1 MLENIYH
8 TIRGRYKSPRTLE
21 SNSKDPISAAKP
33 FWSYSVWKIEEVSY
47 GMLVLSFQHV
57 LSRFSGR
64 VVALPCL
71 LGKLRNL
78 SLWKV
83 SEEVIMPFCVAG
95 VALPVLQNVSV
106 KDRSVW
112 QAQYIAIL
120 ASFFRRWLSFFVIGA
135 AVRTCPSSFHV
146 AGAALI
152 DVWCCVYFCE
162 SECQGCVEWR
172 QRANQVAG
180 VGHRARVSLHR
191 RGSIWCRTI
200 VFGISFCKGRHS
212 IGTLHFTFHTIR
224 FTLYTSHFTLATFH
238 STFYTLHFQLYTSH
252 FKFTFRT
259 PHPTLYTPHST
270 LYTPHSALYTLHF
283 TLRTLHCRLCTPVC
297 TLHFALHTW
306 NFTLHTLH
314 SSLHFTLYWVDV
326 ATSADD
332 KVLCQIVVCLWG
344 KAHMGSTYD
353 FNLLTYFLIFFALRI
368 GTRCL
373 PVISLW
379 VYALYSQRWKS
390 WQLYT
395 FPGFRLG
402 DKF

>member
-200 VFGISFCKGRHS
+200 VFGISFCKA
-212 IGTLHFTFHTIR
+212 GTVLGH
-224 FTLYTSHFTLATFH
+224 
-238 STFYTLHFQLYTSH
+238 YTL
-252 FKFTFRT
+252 
-259 PHPTLYTPHST
+259 HST
-270 LYTPHSALYTLHF
+270 LYALRSTLRTLHLPPSTLHF
-283 TLRTLHCRLCTPVC
+283 TLYT
-297 TLHFALHTW
+297 F
-306 NFTLHTLH
+306 NFTLHTLNLH
-314 SSLHFTLYWVDV
+314 SALHTLHFTLHTLHFTLHTLVSTLCTLHFAPYTVDF
-326 ATSADD
+326 ALQFALYTLHST
-332 KVLCQIVVCLWG
+332 LETLLFTLYTPHFTLHCT
-344 KAHMGSTYD
+344 GSMLQQVPMTRSCAKSWCAYGERPTWAAPMT
-353 FNLLTYFLIFFALRI
+353 LTYWRIFFLHFA
-368 GTRCL
+368 
-373 PVISLW
+373 
-379 VYALYSQRWKS
+379 
-390 WQLYT
+390 
-395 FPGFRLG
+395 
-402 DKF
+402 

>member
-1 MLENIYH
+1 M
-8 TIRGRYKSPRTLE
+8 RKSRTQC
-21 SNSKDPISAAKP
+21 S
-33 FWSYSVWKIEEVSY
+33 FWASSMSC
-47 GMLVLSFQHV
+47 LD
-57 LSRFSGR
+57 SGR
-64 VVALPCL
+64 VVASPCL
-71 LGKLRNL
+71 FWKLQNL

-106 KDRSVW
+106 KDRSMW

-135 AVRTCPSSFHV
+135 AVLTCTSSFHV

-152 DVWCCVYFCE
+152 DVWCCVFFLRIGMSGLC
-162 SECQGCVEWR
+162 R
-172 QRANQVAG
+172 VATTRKSSG
-180 VGHRARVSLHR
+180 R
-191 RGSIWCRTI
+191 RGTSCEGQFASPGQYLVQNHCVWNLILQ
-200 VFGISFCKGRHS
+200 GRHS

-259 PHPTLYTPHST
+259 PHSTLYTPHST

-297 TLHFALHTW
+297 TLHFALRTW

-314 SSLHFTLYWVDV
+314 SSLCTLHFTLHC
-326 ATSADD
+326 T
-332 KVLCQIVVCLWG
+332 
-344 KAHMGSTYD
+344 GSMLQQVPMTRSCAKSWCAYGERPTWAAPMT
-353 FNLLTYFLIFFALRI
+353 LTYWRILWFFLHFA
-368 GTRCL
+368 
-373 PVISLW
+373 
-379 VYALYSQRWKS
+379 
-390 WQLYT
+390 
-395 FPGFRLG
+395 
-402 DKF
+402 

>member
-57 LSRFSGR
+57 LSRFFGR

-71 LGKLRNL
+71 LGKLRDL

-162 SECQGCVEWR
+162 SECQGCVGWR

-200 VFGISFCKGRHS
+200 AFGISFCKAGTVLGR
-212 IGTLHFTFHTIR
+212 
-224 FTLYTSHFTLATFH
+224 
-238 STFYTLHFQLYTSH
+238 YTL
-252 FKFTFRT
+252 
-259 PHPTLYTPHST
+259 HST
-270 LYTPHSALYTLHF
+270 LYALRSTLRTLHLPPSTLHF
-283 TLRTLHCRLCTPVC
+283 TLYTFNFTLHTLNLHSALH
-297 TLHFALHTW
+297 TLHFTLHTLH
-306 NFTLHTLH
+306 FTLHTLH
-314 SSLHFTLYWVDV
+314 STLCTLHFAPYTVDFALQFALYTLHSTLETLLFTLYTPHFTLHC
-326 ATSADD
+326 TGSMLQQ
-332 KVLCQIVVCLWG
+332 VLMTWSC
-344 KAHMGSTYD
+344 A
-353 FNLLTYFLIFFALRI
+353 
-368 GTRCL
+368 
-373 PVISLW
+373 
-379 VYALYSQRWKS
+379 KS
-390 WQLYT
+390 WCAYGEGPHGQHLW
-395 FPGFRLG
+395 L
-402 DKF
+402 